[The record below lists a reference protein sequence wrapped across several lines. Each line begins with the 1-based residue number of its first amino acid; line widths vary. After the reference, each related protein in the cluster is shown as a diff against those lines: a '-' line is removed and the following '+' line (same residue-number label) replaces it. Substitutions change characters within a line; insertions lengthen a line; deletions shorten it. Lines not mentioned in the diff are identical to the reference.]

1 MNLRTQVALG
11 AGRFTRWAL
20 KTFTKG
26 GSSMPGKV
34 AHAIDPNILKS
45 LAENYDVI
53 IVSGTNGKTLTT
65 SLIVQLLK
73 QKYPNILTNPT
84 GANLTQGIVS
94 TDRKSVV

>member
-53 IVSGTNGKTLTT
+53 IV
-65 SLIVQLLK
+65 
-73 QKYPNILTNPT
+73 
-84 GANLTQGIVS
+84 
-94 TDRKSVV
+94 